1 MLVRVISGVV
11 ALALAIA
18 LLYFAPP
25 WAVTAVMA
33 LLCLLAT
40 RELLWGTKL
49 VQNRRM
55 VAVSC
60 LAAAGV
66 PVWNSFGSP
75 ALVLQGALALLI
87 VYFFVE
93 CIASHG
99 KLPFAQITISLFGA
113 LVLPYAISSL
123 FRIYLHEQGKVLI
136 WVPMIAAWASDCC
149 ALFGGILWGKH
160 KLAPVI
166 SPKKTVEGS
175 ISGVFGSVIV
185 MLIFVGVA
193 DRFFDLEIGYGVAA
207 LLGAAGAVIGQ
218 VGDLSF
224 SAIKRQCGIKDYGKI
239 MPGHGGVLDRFDSII
254 FTSMTVEV
262 LWKWLG

>member
-1 MLVRVISGVV
+1 M
-11 ALALAIA
+11 
-18 LLYFAPP
+18 
-25 WAVTAVMA
+25 
-33 LLCLLAT
+33 
-40 RELLWGTKL
+40 
-49 VQNRRM
+49 
-55 VAVSC
+55 
-60 LAAAGV
+60 
-66 PVWNSFGSP
+66 
-75 ALVLQGALALLI
+75 
-87 VYFFVE
+87 
-93 CIASHG
+93 
-99 KLPFAQITISLFGA
+99 
-113 LVLPYAISSL
+113 
-123 FRIYLHEQGKVLI
+123 
-136 WVPMIAAWASDCC
+136 
-149 ALFGGILWGKH
+149 
-160 KLAPVI
+160 I